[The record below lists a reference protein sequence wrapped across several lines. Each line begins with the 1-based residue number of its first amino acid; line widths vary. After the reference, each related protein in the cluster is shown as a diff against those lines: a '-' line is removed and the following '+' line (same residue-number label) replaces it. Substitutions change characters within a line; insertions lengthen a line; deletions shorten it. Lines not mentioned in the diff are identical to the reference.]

1 MMTGE
6 VVFVTLVSLLAY
18 MWMGLGVANAE
29 RHARGQERNDTMT
42 VLFWP
47 LALLIFSFD
56 AGLGK

>member
-1 MMTGE
+1 MMQFEIVLVT
-6 VVFVTLVSLLAY
+6 VVGLLVY
-18 MWMGLGVANAE
+18 MWLGLGVANSE
-29 RHARGQERNDTMT
+29 RHARGQERNDVMT